1 MDTTRDGTT
10 WKASGAERRALRGDG
25 SALASFLCPIC
36 FRDVLTE
43 DVACEHLLL
52 VRDRF
57 GEIYCRD
64 LRVRRMAHQAEED
77 AGDRGERAVEL
88 LCERLGPSVVLY
100 ELVDAFRGPRRSSVL
115 FVVDVSHEMRSA
127 SAG

>member
-1 MDTTRDGTT
+1 MTTIHEGRGGEP
-10 WKASGAERRALRGDG
+10 SGDDRRFQRGDG

-36 FRDVLTE
+36 FRDVLVE
-43 DVACEHLLL
+43 EEVCDHLLL

-64 LRVRRMAHQAEED
+64 LRVRSMYREAETA
-77 AGDRGERAVEL
+77 AGARGERAVEL

-100 ELVDAFRGPRRSSVL
+100 ELLGPPSPSRRSSVL
-115 FVVDVSHEMRSA
+115 FVVDVSVARA
-127 SAG
+127 

>member
-1 MDTTRDGTT
+1 MDTTGDGT
-10 WKASGAERRALRGDG
+10 AGRRAGWGRRHRRGDG

-43 DVACEHLLL
+43 DVACDHLLL
-52 VRDRF
+52 VRDRY

-64 LRVRRMAHQAEED
+64 LRVRRKFHEAEDE
-77 AGDRGERAVEL
+77 ARDRGERAVEL

-100 ELVDAFRGPRRSSVL
+100 ELVDAFRGPKRSSVL
-115 FVVDVSHEMRSA
+115 FVVDVGPELRGA

>member
-1 MDTTRDGTT
+1 MNTTGEGTFER
-10 WKASGAERRALRGDG
+10 SGGAGVRHRRGDG

-43 DVACEHLLL
+43 DVACDHLLM

-64 LRVRRMAHQAEED
+64 LRIRRKFHDAEDE

-88 LCERLGPSVVLY
+88 LCERLGPTVVLY
-100 ELVDAFRGPRRSSVL
+100 ELVDAFQGPGRSSVL
-115 FVVDVSHEMRSA
+115 FVVDVGQALRGA

>member
-1 MDTTRDGTT
+1 MTTIQEGFHGEP
-10 WKASGAERRALRGDG
+10 SGQGRRFLRGDG

-36 FRDVLTE
+36 YWDVLAE
-43 DVACEHLLL
+43 EEVCDHLLL

-64 LRVRRMAHQAEED
+64 LRVRTMVREAEAET
-77 AGDRGERAVEL
+77 GERGERAVEL

-100 ELVDAFRGPRRSSVL
+100 ELIDPPLAARRTSVL
-115 FVVDVSHEMRSA
+115 FVVDV
-127 SAG
+127 AGEARAAAG

>member
-1 MDTTRDGTT
+1 MTTNQDGFHGEP
-10 WKASGAERRALRGDG
+10 SGQGRRFLRGDG

-36 FRDVLTE
+36 YWDVLAE
-43 DVACEHLLL
+43 EEVCDHLLL

-64 LRVRRMAHQAEED
+64 LRVRTMVREAEAET
-77 AGDRGERAVEL
+77 GERGERAVEL

-100 ELVDAFRGPRRSSVL
+100 ELIDPPLAARRTSVL
-115 FVVDVSHEMRSA
+115 FVVDV
-127 SAG
+127 AGEARAAAG